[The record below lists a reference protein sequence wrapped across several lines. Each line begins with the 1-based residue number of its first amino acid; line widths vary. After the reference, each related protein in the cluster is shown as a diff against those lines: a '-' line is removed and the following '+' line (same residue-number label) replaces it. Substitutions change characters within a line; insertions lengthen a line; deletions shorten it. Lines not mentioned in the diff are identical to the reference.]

1 MKTLDII
8 ARAIDK
14 WPASVS
20 FHGRL
25 TQEELDRLEEECEV
39 KCMSVYM
46 DGTGTYLIR
55 YVAQSE

>member
-8 ARAIDK
+8 FRAIDK

-25 TQEELDRLEEECEV
+25 TEEELKRLEEACEV
-39 KCMSVYM
+39 KCMSVSM
-46 DGTGTYLIR
+46 DGTRTYLIR
-55 YVAQSE
+55 YVPKT